1 MDERDTLRILIA
13 EDEESFLRVLT
24 TVLESTHRFQV
35 YPCESGDE
43 AVEALKRSQY
53 DVVILDQ
60 KMPGMTGLNVIQW
73 MHEQKSSTPVIML
86 TGRGSENI
94 AVEAMKLGAY
104 DYIRKDN
111 FDREHFPIIVSG
123 VYERYLFKKE
133 KERNAAEARERQR
146 TLTSLEV
153 LRNSVTSFAQTT
165 DSSLAKVDSLMEKS
179 EKLLETFLFPE
190 AMKNLEHYFGQVHK
204 EHETIV
210 TVTKSMVGLMKS
222 IYEDYAGIQNTQ
234 LPAKDLSPEK
244 ESAQSKASP
253 PR

>member
-1 MDERDTLRILIA
+1 MNERDILRILIA
-13 EDEESFLRVLT
+13 EDEESFLKVLT
-24 TVLESTHRFQV
+24 TVLESTHRYAV
-35 YPCESGDE
+35 YACESGEE
-43 AVEALKRSQY
+43 AVEALNRTQY
-53 DVVILDQ
+53 DVVILDH

-111 FDREHFPIIVSG
+111 FDREHFPIIVNS

-133 KERNAAEARERQR
+133 RERDTNEAQER
-146 TLTSLEV
+146 QKVLASLEA
-153 LRNSVTSFAQTT
+153 LRTAVSSFARTA
-165 DSSLAKVDSLMEKS
+165 DSSLARVDALMEKS

-190 AMKNLEHYFGQVHK
+190 AMKNLEHYFSQVHK
-204 EHETIV
+204 EHDTIV

-222 IYEDYAGIQNTQ
+222 IYEDYAGIQNAQ

-244 ESAQSKASP
+244 ESAQSKALP